1 MQTTAQTSA
10 KACST
15 TTVPIIPLLYN
26 SRPLTPSTHHH
37 SPHHYFSPLS
47 SHSTPFTIR
56 TGSGHGFSHAICFP
70 IGENPFPA
78 VAGVRTRHH
87 TAIPI
92 TTRSPVGF
100 VESRY
105 HTNHTRPSQSA
116 FAPCIPHPRSAELQ
130 ELSPYLFTPID
141 LEYRDQRGRRPD
153 GIPAQKTI

>member
-1 MQTTAQTSA
+1 MH
-10 KACST
+10 
-15 TTVPIIPLLYN
+15 YN
-26 SRPLTPSTHHH
+26 CAHHSPALQLTPSHPLNTPSLPPPPLPP
-37 SPHHYFSPLS
+37 SP

-70 IGENPFPA
+70 IGENPFPV

-87 TAIPI
+87 TSIPI

-141 LEYRDQRGRRPD
+141 LEYRTKGGEDRTEFQLKKPSENRNQHD
-153 GIPAQKTI
+153 G